1 MELKSANTEYSV
13 QLEQLTQQLDVL
25 TSRKQQ
31 LEDEMA
37 LSAVKREAAQLYE
50 QVLYCTV
57 LYYLYCTVLYYTV
70 LYEQLAEAESKRDK
84 LAEEARQR
92 GTPAQ
97 VSHPSYPPDV
107 EGSTS
112 GGFPEAQSADYG
124 RIQTSLA
131 LLDSHN
137 SARRL

>member
-13 QLEQLTQQLDVL
+13 RLEQLTQQLDVL

-37 LSAVKREAAQLYE
+37 VSAVKREAAQLYE

-70 LYEQLAEAESKRDK
+70 RA
-84 LAEEARQR
+84 ARR
-92 GTPAQ
+92 GRVQAGQAGRGGTTEGAQ
-97 VSHPSYPPDV
+97 VSHPSFPPDL

>member
-37 LSAVKREAAQLYE
+37 VSAVKREAAQLYE

-57 LYYLYCTVLYYTV
+57 LYYNVLYCMSSSPRPSPSGT
-70 LYEQLAEAESKRDK
+70 SWR
-84 LAEEARQR
+84 RRHGR
-92 GTPAQ
+92 GAPRPRS
-97 VSHPSYPPDV
+97 VPHPIH
-107 EGSTS
+107 
-112 GGFPEAQSADYG
+112 Q
-124 RIQTSLA
+124 I
-131 LLDSHN
+131 
-137 SARRL
+137 

>member
-37 LSAVKREAAQLYE
+37 VSAVKREAAQLYE

-57 LYYLYCTVLYYTV
+57 LYCTVLYCTIMYCT
-70 LYEQLAEAESKRDK
+70 SSSP
-84 LAEEARQR
+84 RQSPSGTSWQRRHDR
-92 GTPAQ
+92 GAPRPRSVILPFHQ
-97 VSHPSYPPDV
+97 
-107 EGSTS
+107 
-112 GGFPEAQSADYG
+112 
-124 RIQTSLA
+124 I
-131 LLDSHN
+131 
-137 SARRL
+137 

>member
-37 LSAVKREAAQLYE
+37 VSAVKREAAQLYE

-57 LYYLYCTVLYYTV
+57 LSLLYCAVR
-70 LYEQLAEAESKRDK
+70 A
-84 LAEEARQR
+84 
-92 GTPAQ
+92 
-97 VSHPSYPPDV
+97 
-107 EGSTS
+107 
-112 GGFPEAQSADYG
+112 
-124 RIQTSLA
+124 
-131 LLDSHN
+131 
-137 SARRL
+137 ARRGRVQAGQAGGGGTAEGHTSPGQLSFLSNRFRKKGLLVDVTKHKVQTMVGFRLP

>member
-37 LSAVKREAAQLYE
+37 VSAVKREAAQLYE

-57 LYYLYCTVLYYTV
+57 LYCTICTILCCTSSSPRPSPSGTSWRRRHGRGAH
-70 LYEQLAEAESKRDK
+70 QLRSV
-84 LAEEARQR
+84 
-92 GTPAQ
+92 P
-97 VSHPSYPPDV
+97 HPIH
-107 EGSTS
+107 
-112 GGFPEAQSADYG
+112 QM
-124 RIQTSLA
+124 
-131 LLDSHN
+131 
-137 SARRL
+137 

>member
-37 LSAVKREAAQLYE
+37 VSAVKREAAQLYE

-57 LYYLYCTVLYYTV
+57 LYCTIMHCTVRAARRGRVQAGQAGGGGTAEGHTSSGQYPILSTRCRKEV
-70 LYEQLAEAESKRDK
+70 LLGVYL
-84 LAEEARQR
+84 EE
-92 GTPAQ
+92 
-97 VSHPSYPPDV
+97 
-107 EGSTS
+107 
-112 GGFPEAQSADYG
+112 QSADYG
-124 RIQTSLA
+124 SIQTSLA
-131 LLDSHN
+131 LLDSYN

>member
-37 LSAVKREAAQLYE
+37 VSAVKREAAQLYE

-57 LYYLYCTVLYYTV
+57 LYYTVLYCTIMYYSV
-70 LYEQLAEAESKRDK
+70 RA
-84 LAEEARQR
+84 
-92 GTPAQ
+92 
-97 VSHPSYPPDV
+97 
-107 EGSTS
+107 
-112 GGFPEAQSADYG
+112 
-124 RIQTSLA
+124 
-131 LLDSHN
+131 
-137 SARRL
+137 ARRGRVQAGQAGGGGTAEGHPGPGQSSFLSTRVRRKVF

>member
-37 LSAVKREAAQLYE
+37 VSAVKREAAQLYE

-57 LYYLYCTVLYYTV
+57 LYCTICTILYCTVLYYLYYTV

-97 VSHPSYPPDV
+97 VSPPSYPPDLEKKV
-107 EGSTS
+107 FWQIS
-112 GGFPEAQSADYG
+112 FP
-124 RIQTSLA
+124 
-131 LLDSHN
+131 
-137 SARRL
+137 

>member
-37 LSAVKREAAQLYE
+37 VSAVKREAAQLYE
-50 QVLYCTV
+50 QVLYGTV
-57 LYYLYCTVLYYTV
+57 LYCTVLSV
-70 LYEQLAEAESKRDK
+70 LYCAVRAARRGRVQAGQAGGGGTAEGHTSSGQYPILSTRCRKEV
-84 LAEEARQR
+84 LLGVYLEE
-92 GTPAQ
+92 
-97 VSHPSYPPDV
+97 
-107 EGSTS
+107 
-112 GGFPEAQSADYG
+112 QSADYG
-124 RIQTSLA
+124 SIQTSLA
-131 LLDSHN
+131 LLDSYN

>member
-1 MELKSANTEYSV
+1 MELKSANTEYSL

-37 LSAVKREAAQLYE
+37 VSAVKREAAQ
-50 QVLYCTV
+50 
-57 LYYLYCTVLYYTV
+57 

-97 VSHPSYPPDV
+97 VSPPSYPFHQIEKRSSPRI
-107 EGSTS
+107 S
-112 GGFPEAQSADYG
+112 GRTKCRLWQDSDFPSPFG
-124 RIQTSLA
+124 
-131 LLDSHN
+131 
-137 SARRL
+137 

>member
-37 LSAVKREAAQLYE
+37 VSAVKREAAQ
-50 QVLYCTV
+50 
-57 LYYLYCTVLYYTV
+57 

-97 VSHPSYPPDV
+97 VSTPSYPLDL
-107 EGSTS
+107 EEK
-112 GGFPEAQSADYG
+112 F
-124 RIQTSLA
+124 SLA
-131 LLDSHN
+131 DVRKHKVQIM
-137 SARRL
+137 AGFRLP

>member
-1 MELKSANTEYSV
+1 MELKSANTEYSL

-37 LSAVKREAAQLYE
+37 VSAVKREAAQ
-50 QVLYCTV
+50 
-57 LYYLYCTVLYYTV
+57 

-97 VSHPSYPPDV
+97 VSPPSLPPDL
-107 EGSTS
+107 EEKFFCGCQ
-112 GGFPEAQSADYG
+112 EAQSADYG
-124 RIQTSLA
+124 RIQTFLA
-131 LLDSHN
+131 LLESF

>member
-1 MELKSANTEYSV
+1 MELKSANTEYSL

-37 LSAVKREAAQLYE
+37 VSAVKREAAQ
-50 QVLYCTV
+50 
-57 LYYLYCTVLYYTV
+57 

-97 VSHPSYPPDV
+97 VSPPSLPPDL
-107 EGSTS
+107 EEKFFWRMSGSTKCRLWQDS
-112 GGFPEAQSADYG
+112 DFPSTTG
-124 RIQTSLA
+124 
-131 LLDSHN
+131 
-137 SARRL
+137 